1 MDDRDLSAEGILRST
16 GFSLVTEMHR
26 GRDIHYE
33 NGI

>member
-26 GRDIHYE
+26 GIH
-33 NGI
+33 